1 MSSFGTNDTGLRATS
16 ARTSQ
21 IMQLMTADEETTT
34 VITVVQR
41 SVLSDHGVVDKERGQ
56 HVAGTPSEVERDATL
71 QETAAVARWYAA

>member
-1 MSSFGTNDTGLRATS
+1 
-16 ARTSQ
+16 
-21 IMQLMTADEETTT
+21 MQLMTADEDTTT

-71 QETAAVARWYAA
+71 